1 LLAVCEERLFVH
13 DNLLFATPFQLILDV
28 ILEVLHNSTIQQ
40 FKGSGGEISCED
52 SHRGNSE
59 LLGIGK
65 KRVNVLCQS

>member
-40 FKGSGGEISCED
+40 FNNSKDQGEKYLVRTATGGIPSCSG
-52 SHRGNSE
+52 
-59 LLGIGK
+59 
-65 KRVNVLCQS
+65 